1 MASWF
6 KKEKYTKLT
15 PPKNRDR
22 FPEGLWTKCENCLA
36 MMLTTEF
43 EAALKVCRSCGY
55 HHRLTARERIA
66 MLTDAGS
73 FEELFREIQP
83 VDALNFVD
91 TKDYRSRLK
100 EAQKKSGYDEAVL
113 TGLASIDGQRV
124 ALGVMAFDF
133 VGGSMGSV
141 VGERLTRLIEL
152 ATRERLPVVIVS
164 ASGGARMQ
172 EGILSLMQMAKTSG
186 ALARHAEAHLPYISV
201 LTNPSTAG
209 VMASFASLGDVIM
222 AEPDALIGFA
232 GPRVIQQ
239 TINQVLPKGFQKSD
253 FVLEH
258 GFLDLVVKR
267 SEMKDKI
274 STLLAYLSARVPVR
288 ECPVN
293 LSTPKPD
300 ALPMPVVS
308 EPDPSA
314 DGALLGQAAPALSI
328 GASRVESGPT
338 S

>member
-1 MASWF
+1 MGSWF

-22 FPEGLWTKCENCLA
+22 FPQGLWTKCENCLA
-36 MMLTTEF
+36 MMLTTDF
-43 EAALKVCRSCGY
+43 EGNLKVCTSCGH
-55 HHRLTARERIA
+55 HHRLTAWERIA
-66 MLTDAGS
+66 TLADPGTFQEM
-73 FEELFREIQP
+73 FKEIQP
-83 VDALNFVD
+83 MDALQFVD

-100 EAQKKSGYDEAVL
+100 DAQKKSGYDEAVVC
-113 TGLASIDGQRV
+113 GLAEVDGRRI

-152 ATRERLPVVIVS
+152 ATSQRVPVVIVS

-186 ALARHAEAHLPYISV
+186 ALARHAEAGLAYISV

-209 VMASFASLGDVIM
+209 VMASYASLGDVII

-258 GFLDLVVKR
+258 GFLDMVVKR
-267 SEMKDKI
+267 GEMKSTI
-274 STLLAYLSARVPVR
+274 SMLLAYMTGRAPGACPLPLRQTPELATEMVGQSSSSSASNSVARSEQNQAEETVTARLSVG
-288 ECPVN
+288 
-293 LSTPKPD
+293 
-300 ALPMPVVS
+300 
-308 EPDPSA
+308 SA
-314 DGALLGQAAPALSI
+314 
-328 GASRVESGPT
+328 
-338 S
+338 